1 MTQNIEQRG
10 DCDHRSESERHNGS
24 RRAANRPDAKDRR
37 TGNNHRGADR
47 RDAG

>member
-1 MTQNIEQRG
+1 MTQDIEQRG
-10 DCDHRSESERHNGS
+10 DSDRQSASERRNGS

-37 TGNNHRGADR
+37 GGDR